1 MEKKDQ
7 ENFNQIVLASQ
18 LDHVE
23 ISADVVKSENFSLQ
37 YESLDNLIK
46 YLTSIQKAVNTEIKK
61 IIEKDYADSGVSS
74 LKSDKYSFSYV
85 APSTKQTFD
94 VKKFMEENP
103 ELYKKYLK
111 ISKVSDS
118 LRVTKKKE
126 KKETA
131 RTDVIDA
138 DPELDF

>member
-1 MEKKDQ
+1 MSKKDQ

-37 YESLDNLIK
+37 YESLDDLIK

-74 LKSDKYSFSYV
+74 LKSDKYSFSYI

-94 VKKFMEENP
+94 VNKFMEENP

-111 ISKVSDS
+111 TSNVSDS

-126 KKETA
+126 KKETK

-138 DPELDF
+138 DSELDF

>member
-1 MEKKDQ
+1 MSKKDQ
-7 ENFNQIVLASQ
+7 ENFNQIALVSQ

-23 ISADVVKSENFSLQ
+23 ISAEMVKSENFSLQ
-37 YESLDNLIK
+37 YESLDDLIK

-74 LKSDKYSFSYV
+74 LKSDKYSFSYI

-94 VKKFMEENP
+94 VNKFMEENP

-111 ISKVSDS
+111 TSNVSDS

-126 KKETA
+126 KKEA
-131 RTDVIDA
+131 KRTDVIDA
-138 DPELDF
+138 NSELDF

>member
-1 MEKKDQ
+1 MSKKDQ
-7 ENFNQIVLASQ
+7 ENFNQIILASQ

-37 YESLDNLIK
+37 YESLDDLIK

-74 LKSDKYSFSYV
+74 LKSDKYSFSYI

-94 VKKFMEENP
+94 VNKFMEENP

-111 ISKVSDS
+111 TSNVSDS

-126 KKETA
+126 KKEA
-131 RTDVIDA
+131 KRTDVIDA
-138 DPELDF
+138 DSELDF